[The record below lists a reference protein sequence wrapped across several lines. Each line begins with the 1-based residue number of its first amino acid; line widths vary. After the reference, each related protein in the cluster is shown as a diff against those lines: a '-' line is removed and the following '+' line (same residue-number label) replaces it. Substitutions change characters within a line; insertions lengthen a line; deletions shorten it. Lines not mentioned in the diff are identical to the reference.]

1 MFQVPL
7 GLFKNPAMPYM
18 RVGSYLPITVVLALV
33 FVIPH
38 DSSTRLD
45 PDVVGAAG
53 YTMMPTLRRGLRQ
66 TDCLIETVKTVS
78 LRRDRGVT
86 HLGQDRIQTGPFD
99 QFLIAQ
105 LMFFDKIS

>member
-7 GLFKNPAMPYM
+7 GIFKNPAMPYM

-53 YTMMPTLRRGLRQ
+53 YTMMPSSAAAWSSATPSSRSSAQRKSSFAPHASQHARPPWGVCRGR
-66 TDCLIETVKTVS
+66 
-78 LRRDRGVT
+78 
-86 HLGQDRIQTGPFD
+86 
-99 QFLIAQ
+99 
-105 LMFFDKIS
+105 